1 MRVFNK
7 YILVAMNP
15 KSTED
20 ELLKNMNDHDY
31 NAYLIYY
38 NEDYDDVVEIFNIYD
53 IVVSAYAFYV
63 ASSDVAC
70 VAYDSDSLV
79 DVACNYAD
87 SAKDYR
93 ECLNKYFEKSEEN
106 IQDYYDEI
114 DRINKEDKKNERVK

>member
-1 MRVFNK
+1 MKEFNK

-15 KSTED
+15 LSTVD
-20 ELLKNMNDHDY
+20 ELLKNMNDDY
-31 NAYLIYY
+31 DAYLIYY
-38 NEDYDDVVEIFNIYD
+38 DEDYGYYYDDVEIFNTYD

-87 SAKDYR
+87 SAKDYK
-93 ECLNKYFEKSEEN
+93 ECLNKYFKISGEN

-114 DRINKEDKKNERVK
+114 DRINRKDK

>member
-1 MRVFNK
+1 MKELNK
-7 YILVAMNP
+7 YLLVAMNP
-15 KSTED
+15 KSTVD
-20 ELLKNMNDHDY
+20 ELLKNMNDDY
-31 NAYLIYY
+31 FNAYFFY
-38 NEDYDDVVEIFNIYD
+38 YDDDDVEIFNTYD

-114 DRINKEDKKNERVK
+114 DRINNKGK

>member
-1 MRVFNK
+1 MKEFNK
-7 YILVAMNP
+7 HILVAMNP
-15 KSTED
+15 KSTVY
-20 ELLKNMNDHDY
+20 ELIKNMNDGYD
-31 NAYLIYY
+31 AYLTY
-38 NEDYDDVVEIFNIYD
+38 YDDDVEIFNTYD

-93 ECLNKYFEKSEEN
+93 ECLNKYFEISGEN

-114 DRINKEDKKNERVK
+114 ERINKEDK